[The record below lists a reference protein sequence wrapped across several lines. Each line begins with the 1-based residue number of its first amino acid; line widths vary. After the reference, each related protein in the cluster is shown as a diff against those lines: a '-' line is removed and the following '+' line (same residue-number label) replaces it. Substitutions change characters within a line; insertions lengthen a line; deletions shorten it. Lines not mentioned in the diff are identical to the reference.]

1 MENSA
6 KICFN
11 RRYIA
16 VKEMNAMGRFVN
28 PGNSAFKVA
37 LASEIYI
44 DKTGLLDFTNSVL
57 GTKQAYICNSR
68 PRRFGKSITADM
80 LTAYYSKGCDSREL
94 FMNYNIAQT
103 EYFEKYLNKYDVI
116 HLDMQWILM
125 DAGAPER
132 ISGYINKNVISELA
146 DLYKDIDL
154 RDQKTLYGA
163 LSVINSMTNNKFVII
178 IDEWDVLIR
187 DEAANSSVQE
197 EYINFLRGMFKGS
210 EPTKY
215 IELAFLTGI
224 LPIKKLKTQSA
235 LNNFDEYTM
244 LYAGRL
250 SPYIGFTE
258 DEVRDIC
265 DRYGRDF
272 SQVERWYD
280 GYMLGDCHVYNPR
293 AVVNYMLQGDLKS
306 YWSETGSY
314 DVIVPLI
321 NLDFDGLKTA
331 IIQMLSGGE
340 IKVNTGS
347 FMNDTV
353 SFKNKDDVLTYLVHL
368 GYLGFDQKKSCAFIP
383 NEEIRQELTTA
394 VESTR
399 WKELITFENTI
410 ENAREILANLGQN
423 IDVVAG
429 IFDETMLKL
438 RGCDGTEISREPFCV
453 AVSIHHRLAEKK
465 KITLDDLAGENF
477 MLMQRGWSYYGD
489 RLRDDMIRNHPEIN
503 IVDFDLYNVEAFN
516 WCENENEVLLAFKS
530 WESVHPLIKII
541 PVEWDY
547 TMPFGIL
554 HSKTPSDKVKRL
566 IKAIRQIK

>member
-1 MENSA
+1 
-6 KICFN
+6 
-11 RRYIA
+11 
-16 VKEMNAMGRFVN
+16 MGRFVN

-265 DRYGRDF
+265 DRYGRNF

-280 GYMLGDCHVYNPR
+280 GAILPISVEQKHLTQMGYVVFIEENCIVYTDGTSCGACSEHCPTQ
-293 AVVNYMLQGDLKS
+293 AVAM
-306 YWSETGSY
+306 
-314 DVIVPLI
+314 VPYK
-321 NLDFDGLKTA
+321 DGLTIPHVNKEICVGCGGCEYVCPARPFRA
-331 IIQMLSGGE
+331 IYIEGNPVQKEAKPFKESEEHKVE
-340 IKVNTGS
+340 I
-347 FMNDTV
+347 
-353 SFKNKDDVLTYLVHL
+353 DDF
-368 GYLGFDQKKSCAFIP
+368 GF
-383 NEEIRQELTTA
+383 
-394 VESTR
+394 
-399 WKELITFENTI
+399 
-410 ENAREILANLGQN
+410 
-423 IDVVAG
+423 
-429 IFDETMLKL
+429 
-438 RGCDGTEISREPFCV
+438 
-453 AVSIHHRLAEKK
+453 
-465 KITLDDLAGENF
+465 
-477 MLMQRGWSYYGD
+477 
-489 RLRDDMIRNHPEIN
+489 
-503 IVDFDLYNVEAFN
+503 
-516 WCENENEVLLAFKS
+516 
-530 WESVHPLIKII
+530 
-541 PVEWDY
+541 
-547 TMPFGIL
+547 
-554 HSKTPSDKVKRL
+554 
-566 IKAIRQIK
+566 